1 MRCVRARAAPPAD
14 RYRTTDR
21 KRALPRGGRVP
32 PRFEHHDA
40 SDQGRIEC
48 VGPVAGRPHILHDA
62 YVCGCLVS
70 RVPDR
75 IPSLNYVC
83 PRRCLPISAR
93 RWQVP
98 LTSKVPLAHSHS
110 QRPRGRRRLSRLAGA
125 EHRRSSSCPL
135 AIAALHHR
143 MPYLH
148 LLPPDERVARLA
160 APNSLLLTRCSR
172 WRRCCSPSAR
182 PSSPSSRDTCRWGHA
197 SPPAVGRGAD
207 QAARRAARA
216 RSARGSCARPLRRAP
231 AHLSTNKVASC
242 TQKAPAPPQT
252 RTPARAPPHRI
263 PSRSHAHR
271 CLPRRR
277 DDRVQKMSDQYEPRS
292 LAQRDSRH
300 CLSTKVLFCRSTS

>member
-48 VGPVAGRPHILHDA
+48 VGPVAGRPHILHRRICVA
-62 YVCGCLVS
+62 GCLVS

-110 QRPRGRRRLSRLAGA
+110 QRPRGRRRLSRLGLAGA

-135 AIAALHHR
+135 AIATLHHR

-148 LLPPDERVARLA
+148 LLPPDERVGRLAVNVNVGRLA
-160 APNSLLLTRCSR
+160 APNSLL
-172 WRRCCSPSAR
+172 
-182 PSSPSSRDTCRWGHA
+182 
-197 SPPAVGRGAD
+197 PA
-207 QAARRAARA
+207 AA
-216 RSARGSCARPLRRAP
+216 L
-231 AHLSTNKVASC
+231 L
-242 TQKAPAPPQT
+242 
-252 RTPARAPPHRI
+252 
-263 PSRSHAHR
+263 
-271 CLPRRR
+271 
-277 DDRVQKMSDQYEPRS
+277 
-292 LAQRDSRH
+292 LA
-300 CLSTKVLFCRSTS
+300 LG